1 VAFFAYPTAALETVS
16 VDISRLS
23 DTYQGTWPERPERP
37 GILSSLVSQLL
48 SVPQK
53 LLGIQKDK
61 ECHWSMAQRRF
72 NVLLTVVLRDR
83 ESGQEFCVG
92 NYHMPCA
99 YYAPFVMT
107 MHGDLCLAHV
117 QRMAAA
123 SNSGSTSTNTKDDKD
138 DENSS
143 PHAEQPPRPYILAGD
158 FNFKPVDPVYRLL
171 TTGTLGD
178 NDLPTP
184 PSHRPDHAPWKPTL
198 REPVQSAYAVL
209 NNGHEP
215 DFTNYARVGE
225 APPFIDT
232 LDYIF
237 VAPRGVDVESVL
249 ELPHRDQADGP
260 FPNADEPSDH
270 VLLAANV
277 RVTSG
282 GGDGGVGSR

>member
-1 VAFFAYPTAALETVS
+1 M
-16 VDISRLS
+16 I
-23 DTYQGTWPERPERP
+23 
-37 GILSSLVSQLL
+37 SSLVSQLL

-53 LLGIQKDK
+53 LLGMEKQPDRE

-83 ESGQEFCVG
+83 ESGQEFGVG

-123 SNSGSTSTNTKDDKD
+123 ASSSSSGSSTNTKDDDD

-143 PHAEQPPRPYILAGD
+143 SSSPQAEQQQPPRPYILAGD

-171 TTGTLGD
+171 TTGTLGND
-178 NDLPTP
+178 NDVPTP
-184 PSHRPDHAPWKPTL
+184 PSHRPAHAPWKPTL
-198 REPVQSAYAVL
+198 REPVKSAYAVL
-209 NNGHEP
+209 NNGREP
-215 DFTNYARVGE
+215 DFTNYARVGD
-225 APPFIDT
+225 APDCFIDT

-237 VAPRGVDVESVL
+237 VANRGVEVESVRA
-249 ELPHRDQADGP
+249 LPHRDQADGP

-277 RVTSG
+277 RVTSSG
-282 GGDGGVGSR
+282 DGGDGSR